1 MTTEAGASS
10 VQLELEDFLLLPAI
24 LLLPWAFGGVEIWAF
39 RSAALLVVLGAA
51 VALVKRGWSGLGLE
65 GRGSLWLLPA
75 FLLAAWA
82 AFQIVPLPGTVVR
95 VLSPEAHAVY
105 TEAFP
110 AYAGEEQAGVAALE
124 ARALKLVPEAEE
136 HPLPDGNGPAIAL
149 DSPDCLS
156 RAWRSISLEPGATEE
171 RLLWYL
177 ALLLGFMSVRT
188 RVANH
193 RRRSFYLAA
202 LVGSVAAM
210 ALFALVQ
217 AQAGNGKI
225 YWLRETRVS
234 AHPFGPYVNPTHLGG
249 LMELAVPPLVALAW
263 SRLRLRGRDALYE
276 ARFTL
281 AALAAAICLAAGLA
295 SSSKM
300 AAMLLAGSLIFLGAF
315 GARSHR
321 MRLIVVGVT
330 LALII
335 LGVAAMSGS
344 TLGSRVISYVE
355 QADTEYLLEGRAAV
369 WQASAAMLADFP
381 VTGSGY
387 GSFREVFPRYTPPG
401 AWLRFAQA
409 HNDYLEVL
417 LEGGLVGFALLGWL
431 IVAYLSRVGG
441 RLRHLGVD
449 NRLVALGILI
459 GIGALSVHAFFDF
472 NHQIPGNALLFVAMC
487 ALLVPVGISPGTKGV
502 VP

>member
-1 MTTEAGASS
+1 MTTEASASS
-10 VQLELEDFLLLPAI
+10 ARLELEDFFLLPAI

-39 RSAALLVVLGAA
+39 RSAALLIVLGAA
-51 VALVKRGWSGLGLE
+51 VALVKRGWDGLGLD

-82 AFQIVPLPGTVVR
+82 AFQIVPLPGAVVR

-105 TEAFP
+105 SEAFP
-110 AYAGEEQAGVAALE
+110 AYAGEEQDSVAALE

-136 HPLPDGNGPAIAL
+136 HALPDGNGSEITLAA
-149 DSPDCLS
+149 PDCLS
-156 RAWRSISLEPGATEE
+156 RKWRSLSLEPGATEE

-177 ALLLGFMSVRT
+177 ALLLGFMAVRT
-188 RVANH
+188 RAANH
-193 RRRSFYLAA
+193 RRRSLYLAA
-202 LVGSVAAM
+202 FVGSGAAL
-210 ALFALVQ
+210 ALFAIVQ
-217 AQAGNGKI
+217 AQTGNGKI
-225 YWLRETRVS
+225 YWVRETRVS

-281 AALAAAICLAAGLA
+281 AALGAAICLAAGLA

-300 AAMLLAGSLIFLGAF
+300 AAMLLAGSLILLGAF

-321 MRLIVVGVT
+321 IRLIVVGTT
-330 LALII
+330 LALIV
-335 LGVAAMSGS
+335 LGVVVLSES
-344 TLGSRVISYVE
+344 ELGARVISYVE
-355 QADTEYLLEGRAAV
+355 QADTEFLLEGRAAV
-369 WQASAAMLADFP
+369 WRASASMFTDFP

-401 AWLRFAQA
+401 ARLRFAQA

-417 LEGGLVGFALLGWL
+417 LEGGLVGFALLAWL
-431 IVAYLSRVGG
+431 SIAYLTRVRRRMR
-441 RLRHLGVD
+441 RLGAGD
-449 NRLVALGILI
+449 RLVALGILV
-459 GIGALSVHAFFDF
+459 GVAALSVHAFFDF
-472 NHQIPGNALLFVAMC
+472 NHQMPANALLFVAMC
-487 ALLVPVGISPGTKGV
+487 ALLVPSGSAPRTIEEAP
-502 VP
+502 